1 MMPETGLFIVVSAPS
16 GAGKSSLCRRLLEAC
31 PKLRFSTSF
40 TSRPPRPNEVSGKDY
55 HFVTREDFQAR
66 IERGEFVEW
75 VENFGH
81 FYGTSGKA
89 MTQALQSGGDLLLD
103 IEPRG
108 AKAVKRAFD
117 DGVFVFILPPSL
129 GELRRRLETRG
140 HETQAV
146 IDRRFAQ
153 ARSELAEIG
162 WYDYVIVND
171 DLDAAAERL
180 KAIYMAEQCKTNRL
194 RDSLKQFM
202 NE

>member
-1 MMPETGLFIVVSAPS
+1 MMPAKGLFIVVSAPS
-16 GAGKSSLCRRLLEAC
+16 GAGKSSICKRLLEAC
-31 PKLRFSTSF
+31 PKLRFSVSF
-40 TSRPPRPNEVSGKDY
+40 TSRPPRPSEVSGRDY

-66 IERGEFVEW
+66 IGRNEFVEW

-89 MTQALQSGGDLLLD
+89 MEETLQGGDDLLLD

-108 AKAVKRAFD
+108 AKAVKRAFE
-117 DGVFVFILPPSL
+117 DGVFVFIVPPSL
-129 GELRRRLETRG
+129 SELRKRLETRG
-140 HETQAV
+140 HETMSV

-153 ARSELAEIG
+153 AKSELAEIG

-171 DLDAAAERL
+171 DLGKAVEQL
-180 KAIYMAEQCKTNRL
+180 KAIYTAEQCKTNRL